1 MSFATTLEH
10 LALGQNLT
18 RIQAQES
25 FDSMFSGTMSPAQ
38 SGALLLGL
46 RAKGETADELS
57 AAVQAALKQARH
69 IRHQRPRSIDTCGT
83 GGDGK
88 KSFNCSTA
96 VALFLAQM
104 GYTVVKHGNK
114 AVSGNCG
121 SADVIDH
128 FNIPFVQDES
138 DVPGFLD
145 RANFVFLFAQH
156 FHPAFGSIAPI
167 RKELGI
173 PTLFNLMGPLLN
185 PARPTH
191 QLLGVGRR
199 SSMDIVAQ
207 ALAMS
212 DIEHG
217 VVVHGAEGFDE
228 LTPCGPAEVVYVHQG
243 RCRPA
248 MIDPSSLGIR
258 PCPPQ
263 DLCYPDKSQALEV
276 MKAVLSG
283 QGPEPVLDMVALN
296 LALAVHILE
305 DELAL
310 DRCLDLARS
319 AIRQGIDLGR
329 FHA

>member
-10 LALGQNLT
+10 LALGQDLSSS
-18 RIQAQES
+18 QALES
-25 FDSMFSGTMSPAQ
+25 FDSLFSGRMTPAQ

-46 RAKGETADELS
+46 KAKGETAVELS

-69 IRHQRPRSIDTCGT
+69 VRHQSAKSIDTCGT

-96 VALFLAQM
+96 VALFLSQM
-104 GYTVVKHGNK
+104 GYSVVKHGNK
-114 AVSGNCG
+114 AVSSNCG
-121 SADVIDH
+121 SADVIEH
-128 FNIPFVQDES
+128 FNIPFVQDGE
-138 DVPGFLD
+138 DVPGLLS
-145 RANFVFLFAQH
+145 RSNFVFLFAQH

-185 PARPTH
+185 PARPSH
-191 QLLGVGRR
+191 QLLGVGHRG
-199 SSMDIVAQ
+199 SLGIVAQ

-217 VVVHGAEGFDE
+217 AVIHGAEGFDE
-228 LTPCGPAEVVYVHQG
+228 LTPCGPAEVIFVHQG
-243 RCRPA
+243 QCRPA
-248 MIDPSSLGIR
+248 VIDPGPLGIR
-258 PCPPQ
+258 PCSARE
-263 DLCYPDKSQALEV
+263 LCYPDRDKALQV
-276 MKAVLSG
+276 MRDVLSG

-296 LALAVHILE
+296 LALAIHLLE
-305 DELAL
+305 DE
-310 DRCLDLARS
+310 RPMEQCLDLARS
-319 AIRQGIDLGR
+319 AMRTGVDLGR

>member
-10 LALGQNLT
+10 LALGQDLT
-18 RIQAQES
+18 RSQALES
-25 FDSMFSGTMSPAQ
+25 FDSLFSGRMSPAQ

-69 IRHQRPRSIDTCGT
+69 VRHQRPKSIDTCGT

-128 FNIPFVQDES
+128 FKIPFVQDGD
-138 DVPGFLD
+138 DVPGLLE
-145 RANFVFLFAQH
+145 RSNFVFLFAQH

-199 SSMDIVAQ
+199 NAMDIVAQ

-212 DIEHG
+212 EIERG

-228 LTPCGPAEVVYVHQG
+228 LTPCGPAEVIYVHQG

-248 MIDPSSLGIR
+248 LIDPASLGIK
-258 PCPPQ
+258 PCSSHE
-263 DLCYPDKSQALEV
+263 LCFPDKDQALQV
-276 MKAVLSG
+276 MRTVLTG

-296 LALAVHILE
+296 LALAVHLLE
-305 DELAL
+305 DQLSL
-310 DRCLDLARS
+310 DQCLDLARS